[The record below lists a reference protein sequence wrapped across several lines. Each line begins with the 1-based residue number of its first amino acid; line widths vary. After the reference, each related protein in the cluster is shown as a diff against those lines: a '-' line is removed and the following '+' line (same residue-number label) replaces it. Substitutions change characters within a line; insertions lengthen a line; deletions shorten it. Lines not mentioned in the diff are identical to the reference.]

1 MFYLRQCFLLLPA
14 NNIPKLMNQKIQL
27 HLLKIIGFPPFSQKL
42 NNSST
47 YKGTYMGPSVFS
59 RISSIFYIT
68 YLYKEYFIW
77 ICNHLIFEVSV
88 QHTYYNRQT
97 WSQNLCLF
105 DGWWQQCIFHAQ
117 LDRLDICN
125 LFRIRRRID
134 PALFGFIQ
142 SASISWLKWGI

>member
-1 MFYLRQCFLLLPA
+1 MSRTYVWQSSTGQMCNICNSTFYYRWQ
-14 NNIPKLMNQKIQL
+14 MNQKMQL
-27 HLLKIIGFPPFSQKL
+27 HMSQIIGFPRFPPNFHKNSKL
-42 NNSST
+42 LGSLICLQS
-47 YKGTYMGPSVFS
+47 F
-59 RISSIFYIT
+59 
-68 YLYKEYFIW
+68 KEYFIW
-77 ICNHLIFEVSV
+77 ICNHPIFEVSV

-142 SASISWLKWGI
+142 SASISWLK

>member
-1 MFYLRQCFLLLPA
+1 M
-14 NNIPKLMNQKIQL
+14 QL
-27 HLLKIIGFPPFSQKL
+27 HMSQIIGFPRFPPNFHKNSKL
-42 NNSST
+42 LGSLICLQS
-47 YKGTYMGPSVFS
+47 F
-59 RISSIFYIT
+59 
-68 YLYKEYFIW
+68 KEYFIW

-142 SASISWLKWGI
+142 SVSISWLKNEASSIVAVLYHTSVKLFDIFINGWPTLSQGWVLGIV